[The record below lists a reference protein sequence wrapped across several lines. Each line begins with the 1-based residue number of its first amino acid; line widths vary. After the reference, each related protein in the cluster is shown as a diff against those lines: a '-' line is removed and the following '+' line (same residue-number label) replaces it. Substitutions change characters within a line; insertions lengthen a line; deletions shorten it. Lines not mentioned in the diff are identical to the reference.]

1 MVISLIERESA
12 VHTGCCVCISSAGRQ
27 CPGAGSGLPS
37 STDGGG
43 ACQFVEPRARAS
55 CWALRH
61 LMKTQMATRMMTRAC
76 AESSRRP
83 RAVDASMDVCAGP
96 HDDGE
101 DHGPGDA
108 RLALLPRVAAAL
120 LCTFTLTLWHAQR
133 DDTRD
138 ISDVWLHAVVWS
150 SQTLVAILEVAGQRA
165 VSATARRSVHAGRQ
179 VQDLQGRVQGRAVRG
194 QIADH
199 DVEFQGPRDVWL
211 L

>member
-1 MVISLIERESA
+1 MVISLIERERA

-61 LMKTQMATRMMTRAC
+61 LRKRQMATRMMTRAC
-76 AESSRRP
+76 AESSRQP
-83 RAVDASMDVCAGP
+83 HAADASIDVCTGP

-108 RLALLPRVAAAL
+108 GLALLARVAAAL
-120 LCTFTLTLWHAQR
+120 LPSKHPVFGKVVEGMEIVKEIEGVPTDGR
-133 DDTRD
+133 DKPID
-138 ISDVWLHAVVWS
+138 
-150 SQTLVAILEVAGQRA
+150 
-165 VSATARRSVHAGRQ
+165 
-179 VQDLQGRVQGRAVRG
+179 AVR
-194 QIADH
+194 
-199 DVEFQGPRDVWL
+199 VETITIEE
-211 L
+211 